1 MTYSTY
7 NALHVYEVQ
16 YRKSCVGRNLKPAD
30 HLSFLETLPQSRQTL
45 NATMSTGPT
54 GKEKNKMY
62 SFYYNYQYLS
72 FLPLSFYEA
81 FN

>member
-1 MTYSTY
+1 MYY
-7 NALHVYEVQ
+7 VQ

-30 HLSFLETLPQSRQTL
+30 DHLSFLETLPQSRQTV
-45 NATMSTGPT
+45 NATISTGPT

-72 FLPLSFYEA
+72 FQLLSFYELV
-81 FN
+81 FNYAI